1 MSHIVVTGKGIPT
14 AASCRSVQGKTLS
27 GERAGRQKATSAGNY
42 RAFEAYS
49 ASKEMSAQR
58 NAAVSVDIPD
68 GAMRV
73 SRQLWE
79 EYGGY
84 PEETSQ
90 KASAVGVDGQPKAGQ
105 TGTQLTTSGK
115 LTDANNKEIVSGEI
129 KEGEKTDGEVTE
141 ETQKEGKKG
150 TTYGITEEGLD
161 YLERLLEQ
169 MKESRKTSSNSKNQT
184 KKVLNYNYRRISSAI
199 SRAKNVNQA
208 NNALTSAN
216 SNLNSL
222 RRKAVSGKYK
232 NSDLQIAMTH
242 AKKMVRVARKKVSN
256 IKYEDQIDERD
267 NEIETDKERR
277 NRQNLVVSKGNIIK
291 RKEKQEKELRLLKK
305 VLRQQRNQRKN
316 AHRRGEEHDLI
327 NADME
332 YLRKKIELIRQER
345 QENSME
351 RMADYAAQESTMM
364 AADAALQSGQTGG
377 GMTAAEVVQNAPT
390 AAAASGT
397 TGTGSVSV

>member
-14 AASCRSVQGKTLS
+14 AASSRSTQARTLS
-27 GERAGRQKATSAGNY
+27 GERAGRQQAVSAGNHK
-42 RAFEAYS
+42 AFEAYS
-49 ASKEMSAQR
+49 ASRDMSVNR
-58 NAAVSVDIPD
+58 NAAVSVDIPE

-84 PEETSQ
+84 PEETSRM
-90 KASAVGVDGQPKAGQ
+90 ACAVGADGQPITGQ
-105 TGTQLTTSGK
+105 NGTQFTTAGK
-115 LTDANNKEIVSGEI
+115 VSDGTGKETVSGEI
-129 KEGEKTDGEVTE
+129 KEGEKTEEVVTDE
-141 ETQKEGKKG
+141 VQEEGKTGKS
-150 TTYGITEEGLD
+150 YGITEEGLE
-161 YLERLLEQ
+161 YLDRLLEQ

-208 NNALTSAN
+208 SNALTSAN

-222 RRKAVSGKYK
+222 RRKAVTGKYK
-232 NSDLQIAMTH
+232 ESELQIAMTH
-242 AKKMVRVARKKVSN
+242 ARKMVRVARKKVSN
-256 IKYEDQIDERD
+256 IKYEDRIDDRD
-267 NEIETDKERR
+267 NEIETDKERK

-316 AHRRGEEHDLI
+316 AHRRGEGHDLI

-345 QENSME
+345 QESSME

-364 AADAALQSGQTGG
+364 AADAALQGGETGG
-377 GMTAAEVVQNAPT
+377 GMTAAEVVQNAQT
-390 AAAASGT
+390 AAAASG
-397 TGTGSVSV
+397 SVSTQV